1 MAQNQ
6 GGQGGEPTRRA
17 EASDPAEAGTAS
29 LGTCDGRPEPPPPGE
44 GGVPRGVPVTAPDD
58 RWRGGHPPPAAREPL
73 QLERLPVSRVR
84 PRPDQPRRRMD
95 AGLLDEL
102 ADSVRAH
109 GVLQP
114 IRVRPRDDG
123 YEIIA
128 GARRWRAAQEAG
140 LEEIPAI
147 VVSADD
153 DRAYVEALI
162 ENIQREEL
170 NAVDRAHA
178 LQRLRVT
185 LNLDSWQ
192 EVGELVGITR
202 QHVYNLL
209 NVTRLPAP
217 IRDDVRVGD
226 LTEKHARALLR
237 LQGHPRQQLELW
249 ERIHRD
255 RLSARAVDDA
265 AREILVQMET
275 RPREAEAETEGDLP
289 SLIDGVVAALMTAA
303 PGEVSAAHAR
313 LDALHRLV
321 TDLLARPAP

>member
-1 MAQNQ
+1 M
-6 GGQGGEPTRRA
+6 
-17 EASDPAEAGTAS
+17 
-29 LGTCDGRPEPPPPGE
+29 
-44 GGVPRGVPVTAPDD
+44 TAPDE
-58 RWRGGHPPPAAREPL
+58 RGGTSTPVPQREEQGPPAPPPAAIEPL
-73 QLERLPVSRVR
+73 QLQRLPLGRVR

-95 AGLLDEL
+95 ARALGEL

-114 IRVRPRDDG
+114 IRVRPSRDG

-128 GARRWRAAQEAG
+128 GERRWRAAREAG

-147 VVSADD
+147 VVTADD

-178 LQRLRVT
+178 LKRLRVT

-192 EVGELVGITR
+192 EVGDLVGITR

-237 LQGHPRQQLELW
+237 LQGHPREQLELW
-249 ERIHRD
+249 ERVHRD

-265 AREILVQMET
+265 ARDVLARLGT
-275 RPREAEAETEGDLP
+275 RLAPQEGEGDLP
-289 SLIDGVVAALMTAA
+289 GLIDGVVAALMTAG
-303 PGEVSAAHAR
+303 PGEVTAAHTQ
-313 LDALHRLV
+313 LGALHRLV
-321 TDLLARPAP
+321 TELLGGPPPEAAGRCQPG